1 MGKDHLDQK
10 TADGSSALDPESE
23 PLLETATD
31 PSQPTTLTNE
41 LHEGDQPQ
49 FEGLTPRQISIGF
62 VLAILIGL
70 AGLFFLRETR
80 LPARYLIDMAVL
92 YRLTGQTGE
101 GVRLLDEAMAAGIRD
116 HEMLGKVGEEYRLLR
131 DYNKSIST
139 LQRALGK
146 NPNNQVYLL
155 SLARSFV
162 GAGRNQE
169 ALDTFEHL
177 VELDPANIGYYM
189 ELASAHLSLNQPDQ
203 ALLRYQEAIEVDP
216 TNLNTWSTMA
226 DVYRL
231 LSQYDE
237 AIAAYHQVLQLDPDH
252 FASRLNIGLCYLGK
266 RDFRRALDTFL
277 VAAMK
282 NPGRPEPY
290 YHMGETYLAQGLFSQ
305 AREPYGKAIELDDRY
320 YLAYI
325 GLGKVNLFY
334 DDCTEA
340 AVNFSLALSLNPN
353 NAEALEGLEACAGDG

>member
-1 MGKDHLDQK
+1 MDQES
-10 TADGSSALDPESE
+10 ADVPSALHPQSE
-23 PLLETATD
+23 PLRESVTD
-31 PSQPTTLTNE
+31 PSHVFTQSNDSQ
-41 LHEGDQPQ
+41 EGDQSQPK
-49 FEGLTPRQISIGF
+49 GLTPRQVGVAL

-70 AGLFFLRETR
+70 AGLFFPTETR

-92 YRLTGQTGE
+92 YRLNGQTGE
-101 GVRLLDEAMAAGIRD
+101 GVRLLDEAMAGGIRD
-116 HEMLGKVGEEYRLLR
+116 HETLGKVGEEYRLLR

-139 LQRALGK
+139 LQRALEK
-146 NPNNQVYLL
+146 NHNDQGYLL

-162 GAGRNQE
+162 GAGNNQE
-169 ALDTFEHL
+169 ALDIFQQL
-177 VELDPANIGYYM
+177 VELDPANIGYSM

-252 FASRLNIGLCYLGK
+252 FASRLNIGLGYLGK
-266 RDFRRALDTFL
+266 RDFRRALDTFQ
-277 VAAMK
+277 VAAIK

-290 YHMGETYLAQGLFSQ
+290 YYMGETYLVQGFFSQ
-305 AREPYGKAIELDDRY
+305 ARDPYAKAIELDDRY

-325 GLGKVNLFY
+325 GLGKVDLFY
-334 DDCTEA
+334 EDCTEA
-340 AVNFSLALSLNPN
+340 AEKFDLALSLNPN
-353 NAEALEGLEACAGDG
+353 NAEALEGLAACAGEG